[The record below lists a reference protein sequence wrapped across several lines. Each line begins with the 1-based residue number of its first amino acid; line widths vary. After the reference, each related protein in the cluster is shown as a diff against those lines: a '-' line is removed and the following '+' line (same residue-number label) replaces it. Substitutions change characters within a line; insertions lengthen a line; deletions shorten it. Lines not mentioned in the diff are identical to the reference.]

1 MFLLNDEEIDMPAFT
16 FEKISSAPVRPMAA
30 PMAAMAPSKPR
41 GVIVQLLDKITEARL
56 RRDAKLLTRSERE
69 TGYTE
74 ADVTPQRTR
83 G

>member
-1 MFLLNDEEIDMPAFT
+1 MPAFS
-16 FEKISSAPVRPMAA
+16 FEKISSAPVRPAA
-30 PMAAMAPSKPR
+30 PMAAMAAAKSRGVTR

-56 RRDAKLLTRSERE
+56 QRDATILQRSQRAI
-69 TGYTE
+69 GYTE

>member
-1 MFLLNDEEIDMPAFT
+1 MPAFT
-16 FEKISSAPVRPMAA
+16 FEKISSVSVRPL
-30 PMAAMAPSKPR
+30 AAMPVTKPR

-56 RRDAKLLTRSERE
+56 QRDADMMMRSERNI
-69 TGYTE
+69 GYTE